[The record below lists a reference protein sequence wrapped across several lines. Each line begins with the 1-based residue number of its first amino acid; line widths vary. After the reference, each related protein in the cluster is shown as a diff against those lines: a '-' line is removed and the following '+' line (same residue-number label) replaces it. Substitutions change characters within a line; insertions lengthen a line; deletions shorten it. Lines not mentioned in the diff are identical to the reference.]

1 MVISLDPQ
9 KANNKDLEL
18 IRKSAFFAAE
28 KAIEGMSGLSG
39 LDEDKDHTLRL
50 IEFERIKG
58 GKPFNISEEWYKN
71 MLIEIGQK

>member
-1 MVISLDPQ
+1 
-9 KANNKDLEL
+9 
-18 IRKSAFFAAE
+18 
-28 KAIEGMSGLSG
+28 MSGLSG

-71 MLIEIGQK
+71 MLIEIGQKIKMGVLCQNH